1 MTGPHDP
8 LRRGLADLADQIG
21 PVDLYAGSLRRSR
34 RIGRRRVAVTSAA
47 TVLLVAMGGAVLTR
61 IHTPRQDNSQ
71 RYAAPVVEAPQSVPG
86 LPGTLF
92 YVTPN
97 GDTLVRIAVDGK
109 RPVMASGF
117 EDWRGDVTPDGKRIA
132 YVADDATVRVI
143 EAGTRRSL
151 AVSGGE
157 DPTSLP
163 SWSPDGTRLLLDR
176 KDFGGSQAR
185 PGVFDVESGTFTP
198 LAVTGHHLRWSGDG
212 RSIVYA
218 TDDCRLMVAAS
229 DGTNP
234 RQVPVLGDGDRAVNP
249 SGSYAC
255 IPVGASA
262 DASRVAVTLHSGDAS
277 QGSGTDDGP
286 ADSVIET
293 ATGQAVPLPVEG
305 LVNAALFRPDG
316 TLLIRSDDDGDTT
329 LTLLSAADTIIARVI
344 EPATLRDYTL
354 VAYTH

>member
-1 MTGPHDP
+1 
-8 LRRGLADLADQIG
+8 
-21 PVDLYAGSLRRSR
+21 
-34 RIGRRRVAVTSAA
+34 
-47 TVLLVAMGGAVLTR
+47 
-61 IHTPRQDNSQ
+61 
-71 RYAAPVVEAPQSVPG
+71 
-86 LPGTLF
+86 
-92 YVTPN
+92 
-97 GDTLVRIAVDGK
+97 
-109 RPVMASGF
+109 
-117 EDWRGDVTPDGKRIA
+117 
-132 YVADDATVRVI
+132 
-143 EAGTRRSL
+143 
-151 AVSGGE
+151 
-157 DPTSLP
+157 
-163 SWSPDGTRLLLDR
+163 
-176 KDFGGSQAR
+176 
-185 PGVFDVESGTFTP
+185 
-198 LAVTGHHLRWSGDG
+198 
-212 RSIVYA
+212 
-218 TDDCRLMVAAS
+218 MVAAS

-234 RQVPVLGDGDRAVNP
+234 RQVPVLGDDDRAVNP

-277 QGSGTDDGP
+277 QGSRTDEGP